1 MSKFKILLLTISFLF
16 IFSFPLIAGD
26 KRFSTSPIHSPSK
39 YKKWRIGYFQGGEY
53 ADYRD
58 TLLATIDG
66 LIELGWIEPFNTAQF
81 IKDDVQTIWE
91 YLAKKIESDYLT
103 FVNDGFYSAAWKTE
117 NRSTVTEQLVKRV
130 QDKNDFDIL
139 FAMGTWA
146 GQDLSNSPIT
156 TNIIVMST
164 SNPVVAGIIKSPFD
178 SGKKNL
184 HAQIDPT
191 FHERQIKY
199 FHEIIQ
205 FDSLGIIFENSETGK
220 SYAGLASAQKVAKES
235 GFDLVTCFA
244 VSDIAD
250 ISQCEQE
257 YLNCIDRIAREK
269 IDALYVTAHGGVTDQ
284 SIKSIVEKTHHYNIP
299 TFSQYGTKEVE
310 KGLLISLSR
319 IDFKKV
325 GLFEAAIIS
334 NVLNGAAPGDLVQ
347 IFKEPLHISINID
360 TAQRIS
366 YLPSADVIAAAD
378 IIFKNQ

>member
-26 KRFSTSPIHSPSK
+26 KRFSSSPIHSPSK

-146 GQDLSNSPIT
+146 GQDLSKSNID
-156 TNIIVMST
+156 TNILVMSST
-164 SNPVVAGIIKSPFD
+164 DPVVAGIIKSSHD
-178 SGKKNL
+178 SGNKNI
-184 HAQIDPT
+184 HVQIDPT
-191 FHERQIKY
+191 FHARQIKY
-199 FHEIIQ
+199 FYEVMQ
-205 FDSLGIIFENSETGK
+205 FEKLGIIFENSKAGK
-220 SYAGLASAQKVAKES
+220 SYAGISSAEDVSKKY
-235 GFDLVTCFA
+235 GFELVTCHA
-244 VSDIAD
+244 LSDSAD
-250 ISQCEQE
+250 ISQCERE
-257 YLNCIDRIAREK
+257 YLDCIDQLSTK
-269 IDALYVTAHGGVTDQ
+269 VDALYISAHGGVNDN
-284 SIKSIVEKTHHYNIP
+284 SIKTITQKTNQYKIP
-299 TFSQYGTKEVE
+299 TFSQSGPKEIE
-310 KGLLISLSR
+310 QGILLTLAR
-319 IDFKKV
+319 IDFYKL
-325 GLFEAAIIS
+325 GLFEAAILA
-334 NVLNGAAPGDLVQ
+334 NVLNGASPGDLVQ
-347 IFKEPLHISINID
+347 IFEEPLHIALNID
-360 TAQRIS
+360 TARQIG

-378 IIFKNQ
+378 MIFRTK